1 MSTEENKALLRR
13 YLDEIVN
20 KRNLAILDE
29 FMAPGLAKTLINN
42 GVIPDRFNQSNS
54 GFFYSFPDLQVI
66 IEDVFAEG
74 DKVGSR
80 GYITGTHKGD
90 FEGLAPTGKQVKFG
104 YMDLWRVE
112 NGKLVEF
119 WPQVDYW
126 GLMEQLGLVPK
137 PAQGG

>member
-13 YLDEIVN
+13 YLDEIIN

-29 FMAPGLAKTLINN
+29 LMAPGLAKDLANN
-42 GVIPDRFNQSNS
+42 GVLPDRFNQSKF
-54 GFFYSFPDLQVI
+54 GFFYNFPDLQVT
-66 IEDVFAEG
+66 IEDDFAEG

-90 FEGLAPTGKQVKFG
+90 FECLAPTGKQVKFA
-104 YMDLWRVE
+104 YIDLWRVE

-119 WPQVDYW
+119 WARVDYL
-126 GLMEQLGLVPK
+126 GLIKQLGLVPK